1 MSQLSEETLQKLA
14 DTLVDDVID
23 YINDDDRLKDFYLEL
38 IGDAVCEKLGNKNS
52 DGTCT
57 FDGSISADLIIAI
70 SERIK
75 IGKVND
81 TESRDILSYFQS
93 KRRS

>member
-1 MSQLSEETLQKLA
+1 MPLSEDTLQKLA

-23 YINDDDRLKDFYLEL
+23 YINDDERLKDFYLEL
-38 IGDAVCEKLGNKNS
+38 IGDAVCEKLGNKNE

-57 FDGSISADLIIAI
+57 FDGGISADLIIAI

>member
-1 MSQLSEETLQKLA
+1 MPLSEDTLQKLA

-38 IGDAVCEKLGNKNS
+38 IGDAVCEKLGNKNA

>member
-70 SERIK
+70 ADRIRISK
-75 IGKVND
+75 IND
-81 TESRDILSYFQS
+81 TEARDILSYF
-93 KRRS
+93 KNKKY

>member
-1 MSQLSEETLQKLA
+1 MPLSEDTLQKLA

-38 IGDAVCEKLGNKNS
+38 IGDAVSENLGNKNAA
-52 DGTCT
+52 GTCT

-81 TESRDILSYFQS
+81 EESRDILSYFQS